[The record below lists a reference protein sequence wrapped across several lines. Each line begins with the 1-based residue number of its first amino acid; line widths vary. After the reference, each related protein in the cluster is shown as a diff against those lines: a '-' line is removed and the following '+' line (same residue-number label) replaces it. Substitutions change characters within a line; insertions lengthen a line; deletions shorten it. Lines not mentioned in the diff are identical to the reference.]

1 MPLSSSAVLRAL
13 ATGVLALCCQP
24 LFALV
29 EGELTEKDLTPDGSE
44 KFVIAYAIEA
54 PKDCPPADTTDPS
67 RQLGLFLCFHGHG
80 GKAANEAG
88 NVVRIMKGLKLLDG
102 YIVLGAKSQGAGWVE
117 DADVPPVTRLA
128 QWAMKKYPINPR
140 RVYTFGM
147 SSGGNFSG
155 VYGLAKPD
163 IVAASVVYG
172 SGVYKRGLT
181 VKDPKMELP
190 DFYMVMGL
198 DDDEPHKNGSR
209 GTYRA
214 WKELGINVIYRE
226 IHGLAHTSHH
236 PPTNDETIQWAIRQR
251 HKTIPLSA
259 AETELLKPIAKQAKK
274 VGITDAEADTLA
286 LIGGFPAA
294 SVVKDL
300 LDHKDPTVRVR
311 AAKICDRALMGDAIT
326 ALLAKK
332 VKDKDAEVRTA
343 AFASLNTGANF
354 RYQSAQDTLCFILD
368 QKKWDVAE
376 KLQAIQG
383 LTTAIRFQIKGFY
396 QDPPLLVTLVK
407 ALDDEDEA
415 VRTAAFAA
423 LKPIQ
428 DSDYDAAMDKPK
440 RRQAMVKWEEWL
452 TRIMAGDPSKT
463 AAK

>member
-1 MPLSSSAVLRAL
+1 MSFPVMPIRAF
-13 ATGVLALCCQP
+13 ATLVLALCCQP

-29 EGELTEKDLTPDGSE
+29 EGELKEKDLTPDGGE
-44 KFVIAYAIEA
+44 KFVIKYAIEV
-54 PKDCPPADTTDPS
+54 PKDAPAADTTDPAK
-67 RQLGLFLCFHGHG
+67 QLGLFLCFHGKG
-80 GKAANEAG
+80 GQATHEAN
-88 NVVRIMKGLKLLDG
+88 NVVRIMKGLKILDG
-102 YIVLGAKSQGAGWVE
+102 YIVLGAKSQGEGWE
-117 DADVPPVTRLA
+117 EEADVPPVTKLA
-128 QWAMKKYPINPR
+128 QWALKKYAINPR

-155 VYGLAKPD
+155 VFGLAKPD
-163 IVAASVVYG
+163 LIAASVVYG
-172 SGVYKRGLT
+172 SGVYKRGFT
-181 VKDPKMELP
+181 VKDPKMDLP

-209 GTYRA
+209 DTYRRF
-214 WKELGINVIYRE
+214 KDQGINLIYRE
-226 IHGLAHTSHH
+226 IAGLGHSSHH

-259 AETELLKPIAKQAKK
+259 AETDLLKPIAKNAKK
-274 VGITDAEADTLA
+274 LGVDDAGADALA
-286 LIGGFPAA
+286 LVGGLQAA

-300 LDHKDPTVRVR
+300 FDHKDVAVRVR
-311 AAKICDRALMGDAIT
+311 AAKICERALMGDAIT

-332 VKDKDAEVRTA
+332 VKDKDADVRAA

-354 RYQSAQDTLCFILD
+354 RYQSAQDTLCFVLD
-368 QKKWDVAE
+368 QKKWDVTE

-396 QDPPLLVTLVK
+396 QDPPLLVTLIK
-407 ALDDEDEA
+407 ALDDEDA
-415 VRTAAFAA
+415 SVRAAAFAA

-428 DSDYDAAMDKPK
+428 DSDYDAAMDKSK

-452 TRIMAGDPSKT
+452 AKIMDGDPSKT
-463 AAK
+463 AGR

>member
-1 MPLSSSAVLRAL
+1 MSDPVAALRASL
-13 ATGVLALCCQP
+13 LILALSCP

-29 EGELTEKDLTPDGSE
+29 EGELKEKDLTPDGGE
-44 KFVIAYAIEA
+44 KFVIAYAIEV
-54 PKDCPPADTTDPS
+54 PKNAPPADTSDPAK
-67 RQLGLFLCFHGHG
+67 QLGLFLCFHGHG
-80 GKAANEAG
+80 GKASHEAG

-102 YIVLGAKSQGAGWVE
+102 YIVLGAKSQGEGWVE

-128 QWAMKKYPINPR
+128 QWAMKKHPINPR

-163 IVAASVVYG
+163 IVAASVIYG

-181 VKDPKMELP
+181 VKDPKLDLP
-190 DFYMVMGL
+190 EFYMVMGL

-214 WKELGINVIYRE
+214 WKDIGINVIYRE
-226 IHGLAHTSHH
+226 IDGLGHSSHH

-251 HKTIPLSA
+251 HKTMALSA
-259 AETELLKPIAKQAKK
+259 AETDLLRPIAKNAKK
-274 VGITDAEADTLA
+274 LGITDAEADTLA

-300 LDHKDPTVRVR
+300 FDHKDPAVRVR
-311 AAKICDRALMGDAIT
+311 AATVCDRALMGDAIT

-332 VKDKDAEVRTA
+332 VKDKEATVRAA
-343 AFASLNTGANF
+343 AFASLNTGANV
-354 RYQSAQDTLCFILD
+354 RYQSAQDTLCFVLD
-368 QKKWDVAE
+368 QKKWDVGE
-376 KLQAIQG
+376 KLIAVQG

-396 QDPPLLVTLVK
+396 QDPPLLTALIK
-407 ALDDEDEA
+407 ALDDEDEG
-415 VRTAAFAA
+415 VRAAAFAA

-428 DSDYDAAMDKPK
+428 ESGYDPAADRSQ
-440 RRQAMVKWEEWL
+440 RRKAMAKWEEWL
-452 TRIMAGDPSKT
+452 AKLLGKDTPRTAGR
-463 AAK
+463 